1 MNNYFKR
8 FSSLILMIVLAGGI
22 FGAGFWYGK
31 NSIPSVEKI
40 SGVLNPLEGQP
51 AGADFSLFWDA
62 WKEVQEK
69 FVNRNNLDPQKMV
82 YGAISGM
89 LSALDDPYTVF
100 MTPKENEEF
109 SESMQGNFQGIGAE
123 IGLRK
128 GLITVISPLENSPA
142 KAAGL
147 MPGDMILKIDEK
159 STEGLLVEEAVSL
172 IRGEKGTEVKLTIAR
187 SSLVSSKEIKIIR
200 DVINIPIV
208 TLETKEINGKKI
220 AYVSLSQFTENSVS
234 EFKKTSQKISASDFD
249 GMILDLRNN
258 PGGYLESSVE
268 IAGQFLEK
276 GKLVVSEDYGD
287 GKKKEHF
294 SEGGQQLSSLPLV
307 VLINGGSAS
316 ASEILAGA
324 LRDQLGTRLAG
335 EKSFGKGSVQ
345 ELEQMK
351 NGTSLKITVAK
362 WLTPSGHSIMDDG
375 LEPDEKV
382 SFNQED
388 IDEGRDP
395 QLDKALEMLK

>member
-1 MNNYFKR
+1 MNNYLKR
-8 FSSLILMIVLAGGI
+8 FSSLILMIVLTGGI

-31 NSIPSVEKI
+31 NSIPSVNKI
-40 SGVLNPLEGQP
+40 DGILNPLENQP
-51 AGADFSLFWDA
+51 AGMDFSLFWDA
-62 WKEVQEK
+62 WAKVQEK
-69 FVNRNNLDPQKMV
+69 FVNRGSLDPQKMV

-147 MPGDMILKIDEK
+147 LPGDTILEIDDK

-187 SSLVSSKEIKIIR
+187 VSLAHPKEIKITR
-200 DVINIPIV
+200 DVINLPIV
-208 TLETKEINGKKI
+208 ELETKEIGGKKI
-220 AYVSLSQFTENSVS
+220 ALVSLSQFTENSVL
-234 EFKKTSQKISASDFD
+234 EFKKTVQKILSSEY
-249 GMILDLRNN
+249 GGIILDLRGN

-268 IAGQFLEK
+268 IAGFFLEK
-276 GKLVVSEDYGD
+276 GKLVVWEDYGG

-294 SEGGQQLSSLPLV
+294 SDGGRQLSSFPLV
-307 VLINGGSAS
+307 ILIDGGSAS

-324 LRDQLGTRLAG
+324 LRDQLGVKLVG

-362 WLTPSGHSIMDDG
+362 WLTPSGHSIMESG

-382 SFNQED
+382 SLTQED
-388 IDEGRDP
+388 LDGGRDP